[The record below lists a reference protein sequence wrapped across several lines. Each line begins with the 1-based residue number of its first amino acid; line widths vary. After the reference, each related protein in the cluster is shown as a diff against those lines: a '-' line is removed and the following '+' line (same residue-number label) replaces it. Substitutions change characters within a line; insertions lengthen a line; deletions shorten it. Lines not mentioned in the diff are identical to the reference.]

1 MVAQWS
7 HTPLIVGSIPTLVTI
22 YVGVAERPKATDCKS
37 VTRNSLA
44 GSNPAPLIHLFA
56 AVV

>member
-1 MVAQWS
+1 MVTQWS

-22 YVGVAERPKATDCKS
+22 YVGVAKRPKATDCKS

-44 GSNPAPLIHLFA
+44 GSNPAPLIFLQ
-56 AVV
+56 